1 MQSPILPCSQGCS
14 ARGEVMPV
22 RLLHAHK
29 CDMALSLTRRAHSA
43 CSFAHASHT
52 PRMPS
57 VARSVHLPQQR
68 RRRADTVAPPL
79 RQAVYGVE
87 HKARRLRAAQQA
99 EAEAAAEAAPPAFT
113 LYPAGSGRSVD

>member
-1 MQSPILPCSQGCS
+1 
-14 ARGEVMPV
+14 MP
-22 RLLHAHK
+22 
-29 CDMALSLTRRAHSA
+29 T
-43 CSFAHASHT
+43 
-52 PRMPS
+52 

-99 EAEAAAEAAPPAFT
+99 EAEAAAAAAPPQSAPQFVMMLLHPQNGFPAFGALHAAT
-113 LYPAGSGRSVD
+113 EGGA